1 MDQRMPRSIS
11 PIGGGHGRPFGS
23 PDFDVAQC
31 DYEIAEYR
39 VEGDAVSY
47 EWSGGAGP
55 DISGWWDSRAG
66 PAAAYCVRV
75 IVVRPTDPGRFNG
88 VLLVNWQTVT
98 GGADLGAPT
107 RRDLE
112 RGYAWV
118 GVTAQRIGVE
128 GSPGLPDVL
137 PRTPSLAEW
146 DPIRYAALH
155 HPGDAYSYDIYAQVG
170 RLMRSTGQPDNPL
183 TGLEPN
189 MVIAVG
195 TSQSAMRLGSYVN
208 VAHRRDLVF
217 DGFFLYLHLGVCPYL
232 PDQELAPSLTPIGE
246 GLYGGSSKIR
256 DDGSVPI
263 MVLCSEFELAQNFP
277 VRQPDTSTF
286 RFWQVAGAA
295 HVDVDVFA
303 SMAAVLER
311 DGLSAPLR
319 EPGGNEVRWQYVRD
333 AALQRLVDWLG
344 TSTPPPSIA
353 PIEIDTAW
361 PLTVRRDR
369 HGNALGGV
377 RLPEL
382 EAPTATHLGTRTD
395 MTNGLAAVAGQT
407 IPLSRDDVLRSTPD
421 IAAYLS
427 AWDSAV
433 DRLAGLG
440 LVLDEDVAML
450 RARGRSIATRTFG

>member
-1 MDQRMPRSIS
+1 MPRSIS
-11 PIGGGHGRPFGS
+11 PVGGGHGRPFGS
-23 PDFDVAQC
+23 PDFDVAEYGC
-31 DYEIAEYR
+31 EIAEYR

-47 EWSGGAGP
+47 EWSGVAGP
-55 DISGWWDSRAG
+55 DISGWWDSEAR

-75 IVVRPTDPGRFNG
+75 IIVRPTDPGRFNG
-88 VLLVNWQTVT
+88 VLMVNWQNVT
-98 GGADLGAPT
+98 AGVDLGAPT

-118 GVTAQRIGVE
+118 GVTAQRIGIE
-128 GSPGLPDVL
+128 GSPGLAGVL

-146 DPIRYAALH
+146 DPTRYAALH

-170 RLMRSTGQPDNPL
+170 RLMRSVSQPDHPL
-183 TGLEPN
+183 TGLELN

-195 TSQSAMRLGSYVN
+195 TSQSATRLGSYLN

-217 DGFFLYLHLGVCPYL
+217 DGFFVHLHLGVCPFL

-263 MVLCSEFELAQNFP
+263 MVLCSESELVFNLP
-277 VRQPDTSTF
+277 VRQPDTPTF
-286 RFWQVAGAA
+286 RFLQIAGAA
-295 HVDVDVFA
+295 QVDVEVSA
-303 SMAAVLER
+303 SMAAVFER
-311 DGLSAPLR
+311 DGLPAPLR
-319 EPGGNEVRWQYVRD
+319 EPGGNEVRWQYIRD
-333 AALQRLVDWLG
+333 AALQQLVDWIR
-344 TSTPPPSIA
+344 TSRPPPSIA

-361 PLTVRRDR
+361 PLAVRRDR

-382 EAPTATHLGTRTD
+382 EAPIATHLGTRTD
-395 MTNGLAAVAGQT
+395 TTNWLAALAGQT
-407 IPLSRDDVLRSTPD
+407 IPLSRDDLLCSTPD
-421 IAAYLS
+421 LAAYLS

-440 LVLDEDVAML
+440 LLLDDDVAMV
-450 RARGRSIATRTFG
+450 RARGRSIAIETFG